1 MNKKLIWWILLAY
14 SLYSVISGFFAND
27 AIGPTGLAVA
37 SGAIVVLILFTR
49 RYVPEMR
56 KFVVKGFIGVSVIVT
71 IISLIMAFKSTEAGL
86 IDRIVG
92 GVGSGVCSV
101 LLILLANCNKL
112 EFMETCGTKKFVIIL
127 IAAAILLP
135 SIMSLA
141 TGFVSFVI
149 GIALVIAFAFMMFSN
164 VKFSDFRPTQ
174 QTYIDD
180 KGYHHVTKYDAEK
193 ANEKYKAEKNND

>member
-1 MNKKLIWWILLAY
+1 MNKKIIWWILLAY
-14 SLYSVISGFFAND
+14 SLYLVISGFFAND

-37 SGAIVVLILFTR
+37 SGAIVILILFTR
-49 RYVPEMR
+49 RCVPEMR

-86 IDRIVG
+86 IDRIFG

-174 QTYIDD
+174 QTYLDD

>member
-1 MNKKLIWWILLAY
+1 MNKKIIWWILLAY

-56 KFVVKGFIGVSVIVT
+56 KLTVNGFVGISVIVT
-71 IISLIMAFKSTEAGL
+71 IISIIMAFKNTEAGL
-86 IDRIVG
+86 IDRVVG

-174 QTYIDD
+174 QTYLDD

>member
-1 MNKKLIWWILLAY
+1 MNKKIIWWILLAC

-56 KFVVKGFIGVSVIVT
+56 KLTVNGFVGISVIVT
-71 IISLIMAFKSTEAGL
+71 IISIIMAFKSTEAGL

-174 QTYIDD
+174 QTYLDD

>member
-1 MNKKLIWWILLAY
+1 MNKKIIWWILLAY

-27 AIGPTGLAVA
+27 AFGPTGLAVA

-56 KFVVKGFIGVSVIVT
+56 KLVVKGFIGISVIVT
-71 IISLIMAFKSTEAGL
+71 IISIIMAFKSTEAGL

-92 GVGSGVCSV
+92 GVGGGVCSV

-112 EFMETCGTKKFVIIL
+112 EFMETCGIKKFVIIL
-127 IAAAILLP
+127 IVTAILLP

-174 QTYIDD
+174 QTYLDD
-180 KGYHHVTKYDAEK
+180 KGYHHVSKYDAEK